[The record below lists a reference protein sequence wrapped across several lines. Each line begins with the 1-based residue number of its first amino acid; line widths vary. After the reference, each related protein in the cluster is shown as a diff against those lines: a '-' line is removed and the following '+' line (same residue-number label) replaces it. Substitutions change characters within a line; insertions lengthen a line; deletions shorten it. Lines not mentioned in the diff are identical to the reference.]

1 MPSRDSC
8 PTPANSPL
16 DTLRALSVS
25 SGLCR
30 AASSCGTC
38 ELLLWGS
45 CNLSQIG
52 NVYVVH
58 RAPNRK

>member
-8 PTPANSPL
+8 PTPAL
-16 DTLRALSVS
+16 ATGRCRALSIVRS
-25 SGLCR
+25 LP

>member
-1 MPSRDSC
+1 MPSRDS
-8 PTPANSPL
+8 PALRCLTAVTRVPR
-16 DTLRALSVS
+16 TLSIVRSLP
-25 SGLCR
+25 